1 MGWRC
6 WESWKAP
13 VGRSIGAVLP
23 PARAAECQGAASP
36 WDRCLQGPNR
46 QQELP
51 WGQPLTFLELSE
63 TLQQGHV
70 LLHDPSR
77 QQPGG
82 ASEGVPGQD
91 LPCLVLP
98 WWWHQGFGKLMD

>member
-1 MGWRC
+1 MLGELEGPSGKEHWSCPATSSCCRVPG
-6 WESWKAP
+6 SSIP
-13 VGRSIGAVLP
+13 V
-23 PARAAECQGAASP
+23 
-36 WDRCLQGPNR
+36 DRCLQGPNR

-51 WGQPLTFLELSE
+51 WGQPLTFLELTE